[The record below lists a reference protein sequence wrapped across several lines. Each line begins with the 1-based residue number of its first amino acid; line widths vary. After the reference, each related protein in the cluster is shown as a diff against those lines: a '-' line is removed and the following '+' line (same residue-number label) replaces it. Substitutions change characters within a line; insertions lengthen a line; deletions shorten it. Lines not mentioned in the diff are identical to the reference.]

1 MRAVTQPKRIPFRLR
16 WGNAAW
22 RHGWRLTVVAVLIAA
37 SVLAILEI
45 NAAGRSTSGAPV
57 SQPLPLVATVDQTP
71 VAASLAE
78 VPAGV
83 VRIKAAGVVASGFF
97 VNERQLLTNV
107 HVVYGNE
114 SVTVVLPSGE
124 QVQGRVT
131 ATDIA
136 LDIAVVEVDAVPAE
150 VRALDWESAE
160 TPSLAEPVYAWG
172 YPEEARVLASG
183 FTPALSVSQ
192 GIISAVR
199 SRLGIAILQT
209 DAALNPGNSGGPIT
223 SADGRVLGIVR
234 RGFSVDGLD
243 LEGVNF
249 AVDITQH
256 RDEIRALLDRSEA
269 TAAAR

>member
-1 MRAVTQPKRIPFRLR
+1 M
-16 WGNAAW
+16 
-22 RHGWRLTVVAVLIAA
+22 
-37 SVLAILEI
+37 
-45 NAAGRSTSGAPV
+45 
-57 SQPLPLVATVDQTP
+57 ATVDQTP

-107 HVVYGNE
+107 HVVYGQE
-114 SVTVVLPSGE
+114 LVTVVLPSGE
-124 QVQGRVT
+124 HVRGRVT
-131 ATDIA
+131 ATDVA
-136 LDIAVVEVDAVPAE
+136 LDIAVVEVDRAPAE
-150 VRALDWESAE
+150 VRPLDWESAE
-160 TPSLAEPVYAWG
+160 TPSLAQPVYAWG
-172 YPEEARVLASG
+172 YPEESRVLDSV
-183 FTPALSVSQ
+183 FSPALSVSQ

-256 RDEIRALLDRSEA
+256 RDEIRALLDRSEE